1 LLSLIVV
8 HDDAVEIDSAQNPIA
23 KEPPMARATPTRA
36 SDSPRDAIALL
47 KQDHRTV
54 EALFEDFEDAEQG
67 EQSSIAQRVCQLL
80 TIHAQIEEEILY
92 PAAKEEFEGDEED
105 SELVYEA
112 EVEHGSAKELIAKI
126 EAMSGEE
133 DQFSATVKVLGEYI
147 KHHVKEEEGE
157 MFPKLKKSELD
168 LAELGAKL
176 ADRKFTLMEQMGISQ
191 EEEPQPPQRK
201 RSTGSRS
208 SRSGQ
213 SASRARAAGGRRS
226 SKSARGSSRSTRH

>member
-1 LLSLIVV
+1 
-8 HDDAVEIDSAQNPIA
+8 
-23 KEPPMARATPTRA
+23 MARATPTRA

-54 EALFEDFEDAEQG
+54 ESLFADFEDAEEG

-92 PAAKEEFEGDEED
+92 PAAKECFEGDEED

-112 EVEHGSAKELIAKI
+112 EVEHGTAKELIAKI

-133 DQFSATVKVLGEYI
+133 EQFSATVKVLGEYI

-168 LAELGAKL
+168 LSELGVKL
-176 ADRKFTLMEQMGISQ
+176 ADRKFALMEQMGISQ
-191 EEEPQPPQRK
+191 EEEPQPQQRK

-213 SASRARAAGGRRS
+213 SASRARATGGRRA
-226 SKSARGSSRSTRH
+226 SKSGRGSSRSTRH